1 MNRGIDPLTR
11 PAGGPVEGAGAR
23 APVVS
28 LLVAYARGRVIGKDG
43 RLPWHLPADLRHF
56 KRLTLGHTVV
66 MGRRT
71 YASIGRPLPDRRNV
85 VLSRDP
91 AFHPDGVEVVR
102 SVEELERTLGLDG
115 SRPVEEVFII
125 GGEQLFRLFLPRAE
139 RLYITEIDL
148 DVDGDTFF
156 PAWDS
161 SAFRLIDAR
170 EGVVDERN
178 PYPHRFLVYERIDRP

>member
-1 MNRGIDPLTR
+1 M
-11 PAGGPVEGAGAR
+11 
-23 APVVS
+23 
-28 LLVAYARGRVIGKDG
+28 VACARGGVIGKDG

-56 KRLTLGHTVV
+56 KRLTLGHTVA

-71 YASIGRPLPDRRNV
+71 YDSIGRPLPGRRNV

-102 SVEELERTLGLDG
+102 TVEALERTLGLEGRSGESGSPTDG
-115 SRPVEEVFII
+115 EVFII
-125 GGEQLFRLFLPRAE
+125 GGEQLFRIFLPRAD

-148 DVDGDTFF
+148 DVTGDTFF
-156 PAWDS
+156 PAWDP
-161 SAFRLIDAR
+161 SAFRLVEAR

-178 PYPHRFLVYERIDRP
+178 PYPHRFLVYERIARG